1 MIAEERH
8 KRMPD
13 CLTYARAFLSS
24 SECSSSESRLIFCHP
39 DFPSQRVSP
48 CKPTT
53 LHFTK
58 VLNSTIQKQMFNH
71 PPNMSEIQQ
80 ATNKTPKMNSKRRT
94 WVRERRQVQVDRGTP
109 EQPDRSAEEETISGV
124 PSPTSVR
131 RRASVQDSSTSSTLL
146 TPPTVSEERS
156 TKSCP
161 PSAIRITLNPPALE
175 STSSEPVEGA
185 AQLVTPNTTEIVTQT
200 AVEDTS
206 EVDSTG
212 PSHTTEIP
220 ASVSL
225 STGEHQT
232 FATLANRN
240 FHIPLSASLN
250 TSSLILF
257 KHDTPSLE
265 RFRLLHNQLF
275 IELARVVEEQFQSP
289 PFPETNAEA
298 YKQREDLMLGLLT
311 EVVPALNHLT
321 ETIGKEVK
329 SSIQNHNAGLRL
341 WVGERDQKKEERS

>member
-1 MIAEERH
+1 
-8 KRMPD
+8 
-13 CLTYARAFLSS
+13 
-24 SECSSSESRLIFCHP
+24 
-39 DFPSQRVSP
+39 
-48 CKPTT
+48 
-53 LHFTK
+53 
-58 VLNSTIQKQMFNH
+58 
-71 PPNMSEIQQ
+71 
-80 ATNKTPKMNSKRRT
+80 
-94 WVRERRQVQVDRGTP
+94 
-109 EQPDRSAEEETISGV
+109 
-124 PSPTSVR
+124 
-131 RRASVQDSSTSSTLL
+131 
-146 TPPTVSEERS
+146 
-156 TKSCP
+156 
-161 PSAIRITLNPPALE
+161 LNPPALE
-175 STSSEPVEGA
+175 STSSESVEAA

-200 AVEDTS
+200 AIQDTS
-206 EVDSTG
+206 EIDSTV
-212 PSHTTEIP
+212 PSHTAEIP

-225 STGEHQT
+225 STSEHQT

-289 PFPETNAEA
+289 PFPETNVEA

-341 WVGERDQKKEERS
+341 WVGERDQKKEESS